1 MKTDNFT
8 DREVVITRVIDAPRE
23 LVWEAWTNPKHADKW
38 WGPNGFVNTTESMDL
53 RVGGEWKY
61 MMVGPDGTRYPNH
74 MVYKEV
80 TPPSKLVADHGDG
93 ERVWFEVSVTFQ
105 EAGSVKKQATLVTLR
120 QLFPSKEIRD
130 EVVEKSGAI
139 EGGKQHF
146 AKLEAYLKENLLRIK
161 ES

>member
-1 MKTDNFT
+1 
-8 DREVVITRVIDAPRE
+8 
-23 LVWEAWTNPKHADKW
+23 VWDAWTNPKHIVNW
-38 WGPNGFVNTTESMDL
+38 WGPNGFTTTIEKMDL

-80 TPPSKLVADHGDG
+80 TPLCKLVSDHGDG

-105 EAGSVKKQATLVTLR
+105 ESGSGTLVTLR
-120 QLFPSKEIRD
+120 QLFPSKQFRD
-130 EVVEKSGAI
+130 EVVKKSGAI

-146 AKLEAYLKENLLRIK
+146 AKLEAYIKENLL
-161 ES
+161 